1 MSWGELS
8 RQETQEEA
16 HTAGEGEFSKIS
28 CLKSVVHKDPFARIR
43 LSSLK
48 LHSTIYHCDYP
59 LWSGDVYTQYT
70 LITCYISD
78 KGAKLCSKKTKWQGK
93 VQGEE
98 EDKIKTNI
106 FWSECVTLVLQSPP
120 SVWVYS
126 HRQPLK
132 ETLGTR
138 VHLSWDMD
146 QGLERLSWLN
156 HQGPLTDKQTF
167 GSCRP
172 TNSSTNSFR
181 TKKSAGT
188 LYNSGSISVRGEK
201 LQVDLVNYRPW
212 YGPSQ
217 SAMSLPRP
225 LKCHGVHNSYWAEA
239 ILEGN
244 FPNNGKVTVF
254 AYGSKAQP
262 NFDFAC
268 KIPTQLRKCLN
279 KTRVYHSS
287 HNTGAPDGKIP
298 GPGHTQN

>member
-1 MSWGELS
+1 M
-8 RQETQEEA
+8 
-16 HTAGEGEFSKIS
+16 
-28 CLKSVVHKDPFARIR
+28 
-43 LSSLK
+43 
-48 LHSTIYHCDYP
+48 
-59 LWSGDVYTQYT
+59 
-70 LITCYISD
+70 
-78 KGAKLCSKKTKWQGK
+78 
-93 VQGEE
+93 QGEE

-172 TNSSTNSFR
+172 TYSSTNSFR

-201 LQVDLVNYRPW
+201 IAGRPCKLQTLIWTFTVCN
-212 YGPSQ
+212 
-217 SAMSLPRP
+217 
-225 LKCHGVHNSYWAEA
+225 
-239 ILEGN
+239 
-244 FPNNGKVTVF
+244 VF
-254 AYGSKAQP
+254 APTSKVPWCAQ
-262 NFDFAC
+262 
-268 KIPTQLRKCLN
+268 QLL
-279 KTRVYHSS
+279 SWS
-287 HNTGAPDGKIP
+287 HLGG
-298 GPGHTQN
+298 